1 MFGVSFA
8 GVFFVSGST
17 SEQITQASQM
27 VLQFDSFLAGGWIV
41 GFFFF
46 WGNFG
51 KDLRELRRLGYVTKA
66 HSSKELAEYFKE
78 ESWEQNMRISTGVF
92 AILALGIVNFVA
104 SGFCAVG
111 AVLSTNGTLL
121 VLALATSVA
130 GTTIMLQTWYPI
142 HDFTNMLTS
151 ILDKIVAYA
160 QTHSDSP

>member
-1 MFGVSFA
+1 M
-8 GVFFVSGST
+8 SGST

-51 KDLRELRRLGYVTKA
+51 KDLRELRRLGYVTEA

-121 VLALATSVA
+121 VLAC
-130 GTTIMLQTWYPI
+130 I
-142 HDFTNMLTS
+142 HRHRGCGVHELRKSSMPPLSFTEN
-151 ILDKIVAYA
+151 IVVPFPGSLRHRARFWLF
-160 QTHSDSP
+160 TGMVE